1 MSLSPSLRAQLA
13 AGAAQTPLPLS
24 AGEEGPK
31 RSLGGEGLY
40 TRLRKTLTSH
50 RFAVG
55 PSSPAE
61 SGRGRI
67 AAVASLLAMTRLAK

>member
-1 MSLSPSLRAQLA
+1 MGHLGRLGARPGARAVRS
-13 AGAAQTPLPLS
+13 PLPFFT
-24 AGEEGPK
+24 GEEGPK

-40 TRLRKTLTSH
+40 TRLGKTLTSH

-61 SGRGRI
+61 SGRGEDR
-67 AAVASLLAMTRLAK
+67 RRGEGRRR